1 MVNTFV
7 KKDGNF
13 TRTLPPTN
21 LNEYYQSQGR
31 TLPSVSERATAY
43 GDQNYRGT
51 TEQNTAQLQRLLNPT
66 PTTTATQTPPPA
78 PPQSQPVTTEKP
90 VTDNP
95 YDAFNELLQISLKK
109 AQSVN
114 STDLLKQQR
123 ELQRQ
128 RIAKMQGSVSATP
141 EEARFLSP
149 SQQSAIRGADVKPI
163 ETAIDAVQYDI
174 ETANQTRKDLIEQI
188 MFARDSGNKA
198 RESALEAEYKKAD
211 QELKKKQL
219 TLDEAKL
226 TETIRGNKASE
237 DIARNK
243 ASDVTEGGYNEKQN
257 KIITTLNDKI
267 SKNATYASTVSMAKY
282 GNGVKAALS
291 QRTGVGDI
299 AAINQFQKV
308 IDEGAVTRDQDVI
321 LIQSA
326 QSLMNSLQTKIKGLT
341 KGEKLS
347 EEQRTQI
354 NSILDSMYVSQVKA
368 LEKDPYIMAKTKE
381 LQNSNIDP
389 KDSII
394 GELGAFSGEEPKTI
408 EDYRAEFPQATTEE
422 LKALMAEEQQ

>member
-1 MVNTFV
+1 V
-7 KKDGNF
+7 
-13 TRTLPPTN
+13 
-21 LNEYYQSQGR
+21 
-31 TLPSVSERATAY
+31 
-43 GDQNYRGT
+43 
-51 TEQNTAQLQRLLNPT
+51 
-66 PTTTATQTPPPA
+66 
-78 PPQSQPVTTEKP
+78 PPQSQPAP

-95 YDAFNELLQISLKK
+95 YDAFNELLMGSLKK
-109 AQSVN
+109 AQSIN
-114 STDLLKQQR
+114 TTDLLKQQR

-128 RIAKMQGSVSATP
+128 RIAKMQGGVSATP

-149 SQQSAIRGADVKPI
+149 TQQSAIRGADNQSMN
-163 ETAIDAVQYDI
+163 TAIDAVQYEI
-174 ETANQTRKDLIEQI
+174 ESANQMRKDLIEQI
-188 MFARDSGNKA
+188 LFARSAGDKA

-211 QELKKKQL
+211 MEYKDKQMAL
-219 TLDEAKL
+219 EKEKL
-226 TETIRGNKASE
+226 AETVRGNKASE
-237 DIARNK
+237 DIARQK
-243 ASDVTEGGYNEKQN
+243 VSDVTEGGYTEKQN
-257 KIITTLNDKI
+257 KIITTVNDKI

-347 EEQRTQI
+347 EAQRTQI

-394 GELGAFSGEEPKTI
+394 GELGAFSREEPKTI
-408 EDYRAEFPQATTEE
+408 EDYRAEFPKATNEE
-422 LKALMAEEQQ
+422 LQALMNEEQGTW